1 MMLLKRMHFVFA
13 FETSSDVV
21 MLIKV
26 DGEQYHKHNWRRG
39 ETV

>member
-1 MMLLKRMHFVFA
+1 MMLLKPMHFFIV

-26 DGEQYHKHNWRRG
+26 DGEQYHKHNW
-39 ETV
+39 